1 MNVKKEIT
9 MTWEEAPDT
18 ISPEIYARIRGIGT
32 QTARDIFNSK
42 GFPRIDGAGTK
53 QIADKIAVRLYDMG
67 LNPKE
72 NPKQSIE
79 YLILLELKRINNEG
93 ENKWKD

>member
-18 ISPEIYARIRGIGT
+18 INPEIYARIRGIGA

-53 QIADKIAVRLYDMG
+53 QIADKTAVRLYDMG

-72 NPKQSIE
+72 NTKHSIE
-79 YLILLELKRINNEG
+79 YLILLELRKLNKKGEKTNE
-93 ENKWKD
+93 